1 MGQTQVRN
9 ECDMNDTSATQVKN
23 FDFDNYTSENII
35 SHLYISYMVN
45 DTLQS
50 EEEIHYKKYLLEMLC
65 TFAKLRL
72 KGAPQKLNFVMTKTI
87 SQSYAL
93 DYSCKCSCTFPHS
106 YG

>member
-1 MGQTQVRN
+1 MRN

-93 DYSCKCSCTFPHS
+93 DYSCKCSCTFPRS